1 MHIEGWLTFRVQR
14 VRKEKLKN
22 RSIYEILGKLNQMD
36 NRLSML
42 RDQKLKKM
50 RKQKDKVRNYS
61 LQVNFHTFHPCQP
74 FPSKQ
79 THLLPY
85 LYPISAIRFSEI
97 TLY

>member
-1 MHIEGWLTFRVQR
+1 MYIENWLTFRVQR

-61 LQVNFHTFHPCQP
+61 LQVNISYF
-74 FPSKQ
+74 SSLNLLK
-79 THLLPY
+79 HLHQNLNSNP
-85 LYPISAIRFSEI
+85 PRFQ
-97 TLY
+97 